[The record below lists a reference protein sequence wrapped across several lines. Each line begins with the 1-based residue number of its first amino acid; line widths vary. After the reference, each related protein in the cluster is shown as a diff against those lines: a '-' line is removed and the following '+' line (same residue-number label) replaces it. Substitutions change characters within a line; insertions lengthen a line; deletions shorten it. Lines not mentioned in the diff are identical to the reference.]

1 MTINALSQM
10 QQTQPT
16 RREVSENGITRV
28 YEDRNGDG
36 KLDLYS
42 ITKKAQNLFEPNTRI
57 ETYYDKDG
65 DGLCDERK
73 DIVIPNENIPEGVA
87 LVVPNVVKNEGQD
100 LKALTEKTIYKNL
113 AEKPKM
119 ADILNPKQQKNDT
132 SWLF

>member
-1 MTINALSQM
+1 MTINAFLQV

-42 ITKKAQNLFEPNTRI
+42 ITKKAQNLFEDSTRI
-57 ETYYDKDG
+57 MTYYDNDG

-73 DIVIPNENIPEGVA
+73 DVVIPNKNIPEGAA
-87 LVVPNVVKNEGQD
+87 LVEPNVVKNEGQD

-113 AEKPKM
+113 SEKPKM
-119 ADILNPKQQKNDT
+119 EDIVNPKPQKVDT
-132 SWLF
+132 GWLF

>member
-1 MTINALSQM
+1 MTINALSHT
-10 QQTQPT
+10 QQPQPT

-28 YEDRNGDG
+28 YEDRNGDE

-57 ETYYDKDG
+57 MTYYDNDG

-73 DIVIPNENIPEGVA
+73 DVLIPNKNIPEGA
-87 LVVPNVVKNEGQD
+87 GLVVPNGVINNGADVN
-100 LKALTEKTIYKNL
+100 ALTEKTVYKNL